1 MNNLLKTYNFSNF
14 EIVKGN
20 GCYLYTSGNRR
31 LLDFSAGVAVN
42 SLGYNHSVIKKTL
55 QEQLKTGI
63 THLSGSQIHSY
74 KTKLSQ
80 LLSKESNKGD
90 VFFSNSGAESIEAAL
105 KIARNFGS
113 DKNRDEIIAMT
124 SSFHGRTI
132 GALSLGSNKQY
143 KSNIGPVPGKVKFCQ
158 FNDSKNLI
166 KLINKK
172 TLAIIIEFIQ
182 GDGGINICSK
192 EFARTIKEIC
202 KKKKILLIADEIQG
216 GIGRTG
222 KIFAYK
228 HYGVSPDIIT
238 TAKGLGSGIPIGAT
252 IVKKD
257 IAKKINIGFHGST
270 FGGGMLQTRVAYNVF
285 KTINKTNFLNSVKS
299 KGALLEQLL
308 NKLNSKH
315 DLIKEVR
322 VKGLMAGIEFKN
334 SKLALTI
341 YRETSNDGLVTTLV
355 KGTIIRITPP
365 LIIKS
370 EEIRKGIR
378 IISNCLE
385 KYKIN
390 HY

>member
-20 GCYLYTSGNRR
+20 GCYLYTADNKK

-42 SLGYNHSVIKKTL
+42 SLGYNHSVVKKTI

-63 THLSGSQIHSY
+63 THLSGSQIHLY
-74 KTKLSQ
+74 KYKLSQ

-113 DKNRDEIIAMT
+113 SKGRDEIIAMT

-132 GALSLGSNKQY
+132 GALSVGSNKAY
-143 KSNIGPVPGKVKFCQ
+143 KSNIGPVPGKVRFCN
-158 FNDSKNLI
+158 FNDSKNLK
-166 KLINKK
+166 KLTNKK
-172 TLAIIIEFIQ
+172 TLAIILEFIQ

-192 EFARTIKEIC
+192 EFAKTIKEIC
-202 KKKKILLIADEIQG
+202 KKRKILLIADEIQG

-238 TAKGLGSGIPIGAT
+238 SAKGLGSGIPIGAT
-252 IVKKD
+252 IVKKE
-257 IAKKINIGFHGST
+257 ISKNINIGFHGST
-270 FGGGMLQTRVAYNVF
+270 FGGGMLQTRIAYNVF
-285 KTINKTNFLNSVKS
+285 KTINKTSFLNSVKS
-299 KGALLEQLL
+299 KGILLDKLL
-308 NKLNSKH
+308 NKLHSNY
-315 DLIKEVR
+315 DYIKEIR
-322 VKGLMAGIEFKN
+322 IKGLMAGIEFKN
-334 SKLALTI
+334 SQIALKI
-341 YRETSNDGLVTTLV
+341 YKETSNHGLVTTLV
-355 KGTIIRITPP
+355 KGTTIRITPP

-370 EEIRKGIR
+370 EEIKKGIK
-378 IISNCLE
+378 IISECLD
-385 KYKIN
+385 KI
-390 HY
+390 

>member
-20 GCYLYTSGNRR
+20 GCYLYTADNKK

-42 SLGYNHSVIKKTL
+42 SLGYNHSVVKKTI

-63 THLSGSQIHSY
+63 THLSGSQIHLY
-74 KTKLSQ
+74 KYKLSQ

-113 DKNRDEIIAMT
+113 SKGRDEIIAMT

-132 GALSLGSNKQY
+132 GALSVGSNKAY
-143 KSNIGPVPGKVKFCQ
+143 KSNIGPVPGKVRFCN
-158 FNDSKNLI
+158 FNDSKNLK
-166 KLINKK
+166 KLTNKK
-172 TLAIIIEFIQ
+172 TLAIILEFIQ

-192 EFARTIKEIC
+192 EFAKTIKEIC
-202 KKKKILLIADEIQG
+202 KKRKILLIADEIQG

-238 TAKGLGSGIPIGAT
+238 SAKGLGSGIPIGAT
-252 IVKKD
+252 IVKKE
-257 IAKKINIGFHGST
+257 ISKNINIGFHGST
-270 FGGGMLQTRVAYNVF
+270 FGGGMLQTRIAYNVF
-285 KTINKTNFLNSVKS
+285 KTINKTSFLNSVKS
-299 KGALLEQLL
+299 KGILLDKLL
-308 NKLNSKH
+308 NKLHSNY
-315 DLIKEVR
+315 DYIKEIR
-322 VKGLMAGIEFKN
+322 IKGLMAGIEFKN
-334 SKLALTI
+334 SQIALKI
-341 YRETSNDGLVTTLV
+341 YKETSNHGLVTTLV
-355 KGTIIRITPP
+355 KGTTIRITPP

-370 EEIRKGIR
+370 EEIKRGIK
-378 IISNCLE
+378 IISECLD
-385 KYKIN
+385 KI
-390 HY
+390 

>member
-20 GCYLYTSGNRR
+20 GSYLYTADNKK

-42 SLGYNHSVIKKTL
+42 SLGYNHAVVKKTI

-63 THLSGSQIHSY
+63 THLSGSQIHLY
-74 KTKLSQ
+74 KNKLSQ

-113 DKNRDEIIAMT
+113 GKGRDEIIAMT

-132 GALSLGSNKQY
+132 GALSVGSNKAY
-143 KSNIGPVPGKVKFCQ
+143 KTDIGPVPGKVKFCK
-158 FNDSKNLI
+158 FNDSKNL
-166 KLINKK
+166 KQLINKK

-182 GDGGINICSK
+182 GDGGINICSRD
-192 EFARTIKEIC
+192 FAKTIKDIC
-202 KKKKILLIADEIQG
+202 KKRKILLIADEIQG

-228 HYGVSPDIIT
+228 HYGVSSDIIT
-238 TAKGLGSGIPIGAT
+238 SAKGLGSGIPIGAT
-252 IVKKD
+252 IVKKELS
-257 IAKKINIGFHGST
+257 KKINIGFHGST

-285 KTINKTNFLNSVKS
+285 KTINKTSFLNSVKS
-299 KGALLEQLL
+299 KGKLLEKLL
-308 NKLNSKH
+308 NKLHSKH
-315 DLIKEVR
+315 NVIKEVR
-322 VKGLMAGIEFKN
+322 IKGLMAGIEFKN
-334 SKLALTI
+334 SQIALKI
-341 YRETSNDGLVTTLV
+341 YKETSNHGLVTTLV
-355 KGTIIRITPP
+355 KGTTIRITPP

-370 EEIRKGIR
+370 EELQKGIK
-378 IISNCLE
+378 IISDCLE
-385 KYKIN
+385 KI
-390 HY
+390 

>member
-20 GCYLYTSGNRR
+20 GCYLYTSDNKK

-192 EFARTIKEIC
+192 EFAKTIKEIC

-285 KTINKTNFLNSVKS
+285 KTINKIGFLNDVKT
-299 KGALLEQLL
+299 KGILLEKLL
-308 NKLNSKH
+308 NNLHSNCH
-315 DLIKEVR
+315 VIKDIR
-322 VKGLMAGIEFKN
+322 IKGLMAGIEFKN
-334 SKLALTI
+334 NKTALEVYKDTSKK
-341 YRETSNDGLVTTLV
+341 GLITTLV
-355 KGTIIRITPP
+355 KGNIIRITPP
-365 LIIKS
+365 LIIKP
-370 EEIRKGIR
+370 EELKEGIK
-378 IISNCLE
+378 IISNSLSTI
-385 KYKIN
+385 KS
-390 HY
+390 

>member
-14 EIVKGN
+14 EIVRGN
-20 GCYLYTSGNRR
+20 GSYLYTADNKK

-42 SLGYNHSVIKKTL
+42 SLGYNHSIVKKTI

-63 THLSGSQIHSY
+63 THLSGSQIHLY
-74 KTKLSQ
+74 KYKLSQ

-113 DKNRDEIIAMT
+113 SKGRDEVIAMT

-132 GALSLGSNKQY
+132 GALSVGSNKAY
-143 KSNIGPVPGKVKFCQ
+143 KSNIGPVPGKVRFCN
-158 FNDSKNLI
+158 FNDSKNLK

-192 EFARTIKEIC
+192 EFAKTIKEIC
-202 KKKKILLIADEIQG
+202 KKRKILLIADEIQG

-238 TAKGLGSGIPIGAT
+238 SAKGLGSGIPIGAT
-252 IVKKD
+252 IVKKE
-257 IAKKINIGFHGST
+257 ISKNINIGFHGST
-270 FGGGMLQTRVAYNVF
+270 FGGGMLQTRIAYNVF
-285 KTINKTNFLNSVKS
+285 KTINKTSFLNSVKS
-299 KGALLEQLL
+299 KGILLDKLL
-308 NKLNSKH
+308 NKLHSNY
-315 DLIKEVR
+315 DYIKEIR
-322 VKGLMAGIEFKN
+322 IKGLMAGIEFKN
-334 SKLALTI
+334 SQLAFKI
-341 YRETSNDGLVTTLV
+341 YKETSNHGLVTTLV
-355 KGTIIRITPP
+355 KGTTIRITPP
-365 LIIKS
+365 LIIKT
-370 EEIRKGIR
+370 EEIKRGIK
-378 IISNCLE
+378 IISNSLS
-385 KYKIN
+385 KIKS
-390 HY
+390 